1 MAEIEVPDYKIS
13 RTIPSGST
21 VSLFPDNTHLHN
33 MADVETKILFPEN
46 VNNWKEAVGND
57 NYWLVAYT
65 MREYKKLAGDNV
77 VPKQLKGDLRK
88 VNGWE
93 QTVLLPTSAEA
104 INWLA
109 YHNSQQHSQPDNDMV
124 LVALKTTCRQKLV
137 SFCQRAH
144 SIQAMQLHRSGYNLD
159 EMELKDLRVL
169 QLTFNA
175 ANKFLVYK
183 WSNDF
188 TWYYGHP
195 IHVTTMLR
203 QWAALNNDEKDSFV
217 HMSLEHLGL
226 EGTAQLTREAQ
237 ELIQQFRTHNR
248 LDTSFVERPLQ
259 SQRGHNDHKNWIEDN
274 SIWKDNGDG
283 AEQGEDK
290 KIDDKND
297 KDEDDKMEGSKK
309 RRIEGWLTI

>member
-1 MAEIEVPDYKIS
+1 MCFKTSFFLLLPQQFREETIAVTNLPSWRTMAEIEVPDYKIS

-46 VNNWKEAVGND
+46 VNNWKEAMGND
-57 NYWLVAYT
+57 NYWFVAYT

-124 LVALKTTCRQKLV
+124 LVALKTTCHNLAWHTGQKLV

-144 SIQAMQLHRSGYNLD
+144 SIYNGTRNTRHHYASL
-159 EMELKDLRVL
+159 
-169 QLTFNA
+169 A
-175 ANKFLVYK
+175 
-183 WSNDF
+183 
-188 TWYYGHP
+188 
-195 IHVTTMLR
+195 R
-203 QWAALNNDEKDSFV
+203 QYN
-217 HMSLEHLGL
+217 
-226 EGTAQLTREAQ
+226 T
-237 ELIQQFRTHNR
+237 
-248 LDTSFVERPLQ
+248 
-259 SQRGHNDHKNWIEDN
+259 
-274 SIWKDNGDG
+274 
-283 AEQGEDK
+283 
-290 KIDDKND
+290 
-297 KDEDDKMEGSKK
+297 
-309 RRIEGWLTI
+309 